1 MYAKLINGKLQIA
14 PNPLITNNKVIA
26 NPTNE
31 MLMQEGYLPVV
42 EITKPSDTTDYY
54 YKDEYEIK
62 DNQILQSWKQVY
74 FITNLDEIKTLKIKE
89 LSTECNKT
97 IIDGFDI
104 VLSDNNKYHFSLTYE
119 DQINLITLS
128 GMVQAGEEYIP
139 YHADDGEC
147 KYYSTE
153 DMNRIITVGTTFKTY
168 HTTYFNSLK
177 TFVNSLTDNE
187 IVRSIEYGINIPDEY
202 KSDVLRQLEQAVNG
216 ANG

>member
-74 FITNLDEIKTLKIKE
+74 FITDLDEIKTLKIKE

-139 YHADDGEC
+139 YKNC
-147 KYYSTE
+147 
-153 DMNRIITVGTTFKTY
+153 
-168 HTTYFNSLK
+168 
-177 TFVNSLTDNE
+177 
-187 IVRSIEYGINIPDEY
+187 
-202 KSDVLRQLEQAVNG
+202 
-216 ANG
+216 

>member
-62 DNQILQSWKQVY
+62 DNQILQNWKQVY
-74 FITNLDEIKTLKIKE
+74 FITDLDEIKTLKIKE

-128 GMVQAGEEYIP
+128 GMVQAGEKYIP
-139 YHADDGEC
+139 YHPDSQGC
-147 KYYSTE
+147 RYYSAE
-153 DMNRIITVGTTFKTY
+153 DMSKIITYGTIFKTY

-177 TFVNSLTDNE
+177 MFVNSLTDNE
-187 IVRSIEYGINIPDEY
+187 TVRSIEYGINIPDEY
-202 KSDVLRQLEQAVNG
+202 QSDVLKQLMERMGNS
-216 ANG
+216 ND